1 MGKVYYNQA
10 DSRWASHPYTA
21 PGYENATCK
30 TSGCGPTCA
39 AMVVS
44 SCKEIIYP
52 NQMCDISKENGYRV
66 PGGTSDNLYQYVANR
81 WGIEMKRVYSSY
93 EAHQA
98 CKEGYFVVIACAA
111 GLWTTGGH
119 FILAV
124 GANDNEIEIYDPY
137 LYNGKFNISGRQGKV
152 RLEGNSAWV
161 QIDTFKAYSNAQ
173 RFFAFKIDG
182 DVPVSDNT
190 KIMYVNTQSANLNV
204 RNNHDIN
211 ATVIGS
217 LQKGTQV
224 IVYEENNGWSRIG
237 YNKWV
242 SSFYLSS
249 TKPNTATSKTMY
261 VNTNSA
267 NLNIRNSAGGSIIGS
282 LAKGTQVVVVGT
294 DGDWSHITS
303 PQEGW
308 VSSQY
313 LASSTQTS
321 NTVGQTKKFIS
332 ATKIWSNP
340 DLTGTRYDYKA
351 NTSVK
356 ILQNVSSSV
365 DKVKVIQTGREGYV
379 STSAYGSSSSS
390 SIVSTV
396 GQTKRFKNATIV
408 YQNSNLTGTR
418 YNYLANTSVKIL
430 QNVSAS
436 IDKISVIQTGRIG
449 YVKTDVYK

>member
-21 PGYENATCK
+21 PGYESATCK

-66 PGGTSDNLYQYVANR
+66 SGGTSDGLYQYVADR
-81 WGIEMKRVYSSY
+81 WRIEMKRVYSSY

-124 GANDNEIEIYDPY
+124 SANDSEIEIYDPY
-137 LYNGKFNISGRQGKV
+137 LYNGKFDISGRQGKV

-182 DVPVSDNT
+182 DVPSSNDT
-190 KIMYVNTQSANLNV
+190 KVMYVNTQSANLNV
-204 RNNHDIN
+204 RNNHDGDAAI
-211 ATVIGS
+211 IGS
-217 LQKGTQV
+217 LPKGTQV
-224 IVYEENNGWSRIG
+224 MVYEENSGWSRIG

-242 SSFYLSS
+242 SSSYLS
-249 TKPNTATSKTMY
+249 NTPPTT
-261 VNTNSA
+261 
-267 NLNIRNSAGGSIIGS
+267 
-282 LAKGTQVVVVGT
+282 VV
-294 DGDWSHITS
+294 
-303 PQEGW
+303 
-308 VSSQY
+308 
-313 LASSTQTS
+313 
-321 NTVGQTKKFIS
+321 NTVGQTRKFAS
-332 ATKIWSNP
+332 ATNIWSNS

-351 NTSVK
+351 NTTVT

-365 DKVKVIQTGREGYV
+365 DKIRVVQTGREGYV
-379 STSAYGSSSSS
+379 STSVYSSSNS
-390 SIVSTV
+390 VVANTV
-396 GQTKRFKNATIV
+396 GQTKRFKNATII
-408 YQNSNLTGTR
+408 YQNSNLTGTQ

-436 IDKISVIQTGRIG
+436 VDKISVIQTGRVG